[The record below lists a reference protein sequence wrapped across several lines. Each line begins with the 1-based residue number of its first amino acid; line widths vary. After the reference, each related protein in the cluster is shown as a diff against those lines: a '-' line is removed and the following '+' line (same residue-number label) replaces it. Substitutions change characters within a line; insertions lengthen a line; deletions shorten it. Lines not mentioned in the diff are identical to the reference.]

1 MLSLRRLNAIVSKE
15 FMQLARDRITFA
27 MIVML
32 PLAQLLL
39 FGYAI
44 NTDVRHVSAGIV
56 DFSQTYQSR
65 QLIQTAANTQVVDFI
80 GYYDSIAAAEQ
91 AITRGKVNTV
101 LVIPADFVRRQ
112 LNRDYQLSGYKVGN
126 STAQHSV
133 AQWLIDGSDPL
144 LSGAVAGLS
153 KLPISIKRLPMP
165 ALPDP
170 AFALQNYFNPEK
182 RSSVNI
188 IPGLIAIILTMTM
201 ILFTS
206 SALVREREQGNM
218 EFLITTPVRP
228 TELMLGKILPYIL
241 VGFIQMAIILFLG
254 HWLFDVPLNFD
265 MPSLLI
271 VTLLFIT
278 ASLTLGLLISTKAK
292 NQLQAMQMTVF
303 VLLPAILLSGFM
315 FPFAAMPRAAQYLAE
330 ILPATHYVRSIRAVV
345 LRGAHFSD
353 LYFDLLCLVAFS
365 VIGFMIATMRFKKRL
380 D

>member
-65 QLIQTAANTQVVDFI
+65 QLIQTAANTQVVDFK
-80 GYYDSIAAAEQ
+80 GHYDSVLAAEQ
-91 AITRGKVNTV
+91 AITSGKVNTI

-112 LNRDYQLSGYKVGN
+112 LNRDYHLKGHKVGN
-126 STAQHSV
+126 STAQNSV

-153 KLPISIKRLPMP
+153 NLPISIKRLPIP

-170 AFALQNYFNPEK
+170 AFSLQNYFNPEK

-228 TELMLGKILPYIL
+228 TELMLGKILPYIF

-330 ILPATHYVRSIRAVV
+330 ILPATHYVRAIRAVV

-353 LYFDLLCLVAFS
+353 LYFDLLCLVVFS